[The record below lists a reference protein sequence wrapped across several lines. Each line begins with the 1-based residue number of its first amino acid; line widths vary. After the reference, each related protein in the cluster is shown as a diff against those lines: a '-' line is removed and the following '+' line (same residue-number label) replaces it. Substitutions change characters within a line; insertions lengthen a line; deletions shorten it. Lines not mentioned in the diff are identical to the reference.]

1 MIKFLRNFSASLT
14 ALFVF
19 FVFLP
24 FFMLSFLSAVFMA
37 ANTSE
42 LSPGK
47 ISGGGV
53 FVLDLSLPIG
63 ERVEDENSLAAAI
76 EGLSS
81 TSVYNAVQII
91 RDASCDRR
99 VKAIL
104 IRGSVDE
111 SGAGLAAIA
120 ELREAVCEACESLSV
135 YAYLEN
141 PSLRDYFIA
150 TAASEIILNPFSEF
164 EFKGISTSAPYFGN
178 AFKKYGI
185 DAQIVR
191 AGKHKSFGD
200 IFTKSKMDGADKE
213 ILKSVVGGIWECII
227 SKISES
233 RNLTPEFLREFAD
246 SKAICSAEEAKKLK
260 LVDKLMYDDEL
271 IDMLAQK
278 YGSEGDSFKQVFVD
292 SFPAASRAGNI
303 AIVYMS
309 GDIVEADISPSVIS
323 SERYVGILRKLRS
336 DSSIKG
342 VVLRIDSGGGSAY
355 ASEVIRREVE
365 LLAKEKPV
373 VASFSSVAASGA
385 YWIATA
391 ADNIFLMP
399 ETITGS
405 IGVFS
410 IAFSVEK
417 FAGGYGVDFD
427 GVKTSPF
434 ADIGTLTRPM
444 GERELALTGKM
455 VREVYDRFVDLVCK
469 SRKISP
475 AELAEIA
482 DGRIF
487 DGATAVRLN
496 LADGFGT
503 LDEVVAALMEKCEC
517 DGVKEYPK
525 IDRFKEFMK
534 SFSAAEPFAK
544 SVPPKLKAY
553 LDSIKS
559 LSAYSDKRGIYARIP
574 FDIALK

>member
-1 MIKFLRNFSASLT
+1 MGMIKFLRNFSASLT

-120 ELREAVCEACESLSV
+120 ELREAVCEACESLPV

-227 SKISES
+227 SKISERILS
-233 RNLTPEFLREFAD
+233 FSLRDF
-246 SKAICSAEEAKKLK
+246 
-260 LVDKLMYDDEL
+260 
-271 IDMLAQK
+271 
-278 YGSEGDSFKQVFVD
+278 
-292 SFPAASRAGNI
+292 
-303 AIVYMS
+303 
-309 GDIVEADISPSVIS
+309 
-323 SERYVGILRKLRS
+323 
-336 DSSIKG
+336 
-342 VVLRIDSGGGSAY
+342 SAY
-355 ASEVIRREVE
+355 FILIVLS
-365 LLAKEKPV
+365 LL
-373 VASFSSVAASGA
+373 
-385 YWIATA
+385 
-391 ADNIFLMP
+391 
-399 ETITGS
+399 
-405 IGVFS
+405 
-410 IAFSVEK
+410 
-417 FAGGYGVDFD
+417 
-427 GVKTSPF
+427 
-434 ADIGTLTRPM
+434 
-444 GERELALTGKM
+444 
-455 VREVYDRFVDLVCK
+455 
-469 SRKISP
+469 
-475 AELAEIA
+475 
-482 DGRIF
+482 
-487 DGATAVRLN
+487 
-496 LADGFGT
+496 
-503 LDEVVAALMEKCEC
+503 LDV
-517 DGVKEYPK
+517 
-525 IDRFKEFMK
+525 
-534 SFSAAEPFAK
+534 
-544 SVPPKLKAY
+544 
-553 LDSIKS
+553 
-559 LSAYSDKRGIYARIP
+559 
-574 FDIALK
+574 